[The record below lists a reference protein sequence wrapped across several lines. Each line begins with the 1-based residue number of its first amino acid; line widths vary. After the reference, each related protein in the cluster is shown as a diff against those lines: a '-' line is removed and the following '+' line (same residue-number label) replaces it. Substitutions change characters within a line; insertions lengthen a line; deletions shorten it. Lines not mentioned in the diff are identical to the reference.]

1 MDTATISIDDF
12 AKIDARVGTI
22 IDCSPIEG
30 SDKLLKETV
39 DFGEEIG
46 QKIILS
52 GIAKWYNPEVLIGK
66 QAIFIINLPPRKMM
80 QVHESQGM
88 ILVAEKDNKLTILKP
103 SKKMPNGSRIR

>member
-1 MDTATISIDDF
+1 MDNLISIDDF

-22 IDCSPIEG
+22 VDCVRVEG

-39 DFGEEIG
+39 DFGELG
-46 QKIILS
+46 TKTILS

-66 QAIFIINLPPRKMM
+66 QGVFIINLPPRKMM
-80 QVHESQGM
+80 GIYESEGM